1 MQSNK
6 TMTNIQVQVKKHSTM
21 IGIEKGKKINM
32 NQLLKL
38 MIKSSAS
45 DLHVRAGVEPALRIY
60 GDVLKINSKVLTRE
74 DSRNIIYQVLTDEQK
89 KELEKNLELDF
100 SFAVKNLARFR
111 ANVFYST
118 GGVSGVF
125 RQIPSVIP
133 DFKQLNLPNVMLDI
147 IDAKS
152 GIVLITGP
160 TGSGKTTTVASLL
173 DHINKTRN
181 EHIMTLEDPIEF
193 VHKHHA
199 SVITQREIGSHSFSF
214 KNAVRSLLRQDPDV
228 VLLGE
233 LRDLDTVEYAL
244 KIAETGHL
252 VFATLHTNSAIQ
264 TINRVI
270 NMFPADRHD
279 QVRTL
284 LSFVL
289 RGVVA
294 QQLIPK
300 SFESG
305 RICAMEIMRLTP
317 GISNLIK
324 EAKVS
329 QIYSQMQ
336 IGQDK
341 SGMVTM
347 NQSLAG
353 FVTKKII
360 SEESAH
366 SFSSNREEL
375 VKLIARKS

>member
-1 MQSNK
+1 MDSSK
-6 TMTNIQVQVKKHSTM
+6 TMSKIQ
-21 IGIEKGKKINM
+21 IKINTQM
-32 NQLLKL
+32 TSVGIKSGSKITMHQLLKL

-60 GDVLKINSKVLTRE
+60 GEVLKINSQVLTRD
-74 DSRNIIYQVLTDEQK
+74 DSRSIVSEVMTEEQK

-111 ANVFYST
+111 ANVFFST
-118 GGVSGVF
+118 GGMSGVF

-133 DFKQLNLPNVMLDI
+133 DFKQLNLPNVLMDI
-147 IDAKS
+147 VDAKS

-173 DHINKTRN
+173 DNINKTRN

-199 SVITQREIGSHSFSF
+199 SVVTQREIGSHSFSF

-233 LRDLDTVEYAL
+233 LRDLDSIEYAL

-252 VFATLHTNSAIQ
+252 VFATLHTNSAVQ
-264 TINRVI
+264 TINRIV
-270 NMFPADRHD
+270 NMFPADRHI

-305 RICAMEIMRLTP
+305 RVCALEIMRLTP

-324 EAKVS
+324 EGKVG

-341 SGMVTM
+341 TGMVTM
-347 NQSLAG
+347 NQSLSN
-353 FVTKKII
+353 FVKSKII
-360 SEESAH
+360 SEEHAY
-366 SFSSNREEL
+366 SFSGNREEL
-375 VKLIARKS
+375 KKMISR

>member
-1 MQSNK
+1 MQSSQ
-6 TMTNIQVQVKKHSTM
+6 TMSKIQIKIDRQSTV
-21 IGIEKGKKINM
+21 IGIEKDKKITM

-38 MIKSSAS
+38 MLKSSAS
-45 DLHVRAGVEPALRIY
+45 DLHIRGGLEPTLRVY
-60 GDVLKINSKVLTRE
+60 GEVLKVTSKILTRE
-74 DSRNIIYQVLTDEQK
+74 EAKNIVYEVLTEEQK
-89 KELEKNLELDF
+89 KELDKNLELDF

-125 RQIPSVIP
+125 RQIPTVIP
-133 DFKQLNLPNVMLDI
+133 DFKELNLPNVLLDV
-147 IDAKS
+147 IDSKS
-152 GIVLITGP
+152 GMVLVTGP

-173 DHINKTRN
+173 DTINRTRS

-193 VHKHHA
+193 VHKHQS
-199 SVITQREIGSHSFSF
+199 SVITQREMGGHSHSFG
-214 KNAVRSLLRQDPDV
+214 KAVRSLLRQDPDV

-252 VFATLHTNSAIQ
+252 IFATLHTNSAVQ
-264 TINRVI
+264 TINRLV
-270 NMFPADRHD
+270 NMFPAERHD
-279 QVRTL
+279 QVRIL

-289 RGVVA
+289 RAVIA

-300 SFESG
+300 SFDSG
-305 RICAMEIMRLTP
+305 RVCVMEIMRLTP

-324 EAKVS
+324 EGKID

-341 SGMVTM
+341 TGMITM
-347 NQSLAG
+347 NQNLAN
-353 FVTKKII
+353 FVNKKVIT
-360 SEESAH
+360 EEDAF
-366 SFSSNREEL
+366 SFSPNKEEL
-375 VKLIARKS
+375 QKLISRKK

>member
-1 MQSNK
+1 MKEQTMSKIKINVDKQS
-6 TMTNIQVQVKKHSTM
+6 TVL
-21 IGIEKGKKINM
+21 GIEKNKKIGM

-38 MIKSSAS
+38 MIKSTAS
-45 DLHVRAGVEPALRIY
+45 DLHIRGGMEPILRIY
-60 GDVLKINSKVLTRE
+60 GDVLKIQSKALTRE
-74 DSRNIIYQVLTDEQK
+74 EAKNIVYEVLTEEQK
-89 KELEKNLELDF
+89 KELEKSLELDL

-118 GGVSGVF
+118 GGISGVF

-133 DFKQLNLPNVMLDI
+133 DFKQLDLPKVLLNI
-147 IDAKS
+147 IDTRS
-152 GIVLITGP
+152 GIVLVTGP

-173 DHINKTRN
+173 DTINKTKN

-193 VHKHHA
+193 VHKPD
-199 SVITQREIGSHSFSF
+199 SCIITQREIGSHSFSF
-214 KNAVRSLLRQDPDV
+214 AKAVRSLLRQDPDV

-252 VFATLHTNSAIQ
+252 VFATLHTNSAVQ
-264 TINRVI
+264 TINRVV

-279 QVRTL
+279 QIRTL

-305 RICAMEIMRLTP
+305 RVCAMEIMCQTP

-324 EAKVS
+324 EGKID

-341 SGMVTM
+341 TGMITM
-347 NQSLAG
+347 NQSLAN
-353 FVTKKII
+353 FVKKKII
-360 SEESAH
+360 NEEMADT
-366 SFSSNREEL
+366 FSNDRGEL
-375 VKLIARKS
+375 AKLVAKR

>member
-1 MQSNK
+1 MQHSQ
-6 TMTNIQVQVKKHSTM
+6 TMSKIQIKVDQQSTV
-21 IGIEKGKKINM
+21 IGIEKGKKISM
-32 NQLLKL
+32 HQLLKL
-38 MIKSSAS
+38 MLKSSAS
-45 DLHVRAGVEPALRIY
+45 DLHIRAGLVPSLRIY
-60 GDVLKINSKVLTRE
+60 GEVLKINCKVLTRE
-74 DSRNIIYQVLTDEQK
+74 ESRNLIHEILTEEQK
-89 KELEKNLELDF
+89 KELDKSLELDF

-111 ANVFYST
+111 SNVFYST

-125 RQIPSVIP
+125 RQIPTVIP
-133 DFKQLNLPNVMLDI
+133 DFKQLELPNVLLDI
-147 IDAKS
+147 IDVRS
-152 GIVLITGP
+152 GIVLVTGP

-173 DHINKTRN
+173 DTINKTRN

-193 VHKHHA
+193 VHKHES
-199 SVITQREIGSHSFSF
+199 SVITQREIGSHSMSF
-214 KNAVRSLLRQDPDV
+214 AKAVRSLLRQDPDV

-252 VFATLHTNSAIQ
+252 IFATLHTNSAVQ
-264 TINRVI
+264 TINRVV

-300 SFESG
+300 SFDSG
-305 RICAMEIMRLTP
+305 RVCAMEIMRMTP

-324 EAKVS
+324 EGKIS
-329 QIYSQMQ
+329 QIYSQIQ

-341 SGMVTM
+341 TGMITM
-347 NQSLAG
+347 NQNLANL
-353 FVTKKII
+353 VAKKII
-360 SEESAH
+360 SEESAL
-366 SFSSNREEL
+366 SFSDNKEEL
-375 VKLIARKS
+375 AKLMVKK

>member
-1 MQSNK
+1 MSKIQIKIDKQS
-6 TMTNIQVQVKKHSTM
+6 TVLGIDRDKKVT
-21 IGIEKGKKINM
+21 M

-45 DLHVRAGVEPALRIY
+45 DLHIRAGLEPTLRIY
-60 GDVLKINSKVLTRE
+60 GEVMKINSAVLTRE
-74 DSRNIIYQVLTDEQK
+74 DSKNIVYQILTEEQK
-89 KELEKNLELDF
+89 KELDKSLEMDF

-125 RQIPSVIP
+125 RQIPSIIP
-133 DFKQLNLPNVMLDI
+133 DFKQLNLPNVLLDI
-147 IDAKS
+147 IDVKA
-152 GIVLITGP
+152 GLVLVTGP
-160 TGSGKTTTVASLL
+160 TGSGKTTTVATLL
-173 DHINKTRN
+173 DTINKSRN

-193 VHKHHA
+193 VHKNV
-199 SVITQREIGSHSFSF
+199 SSIITQREIGSHSFSF

-252 VFATLHTNSAIQ
+252 LFATLHTNSAVQ
-264 TINRVI
+264 TINRLV

-289 RGVVA
+289 RGVVC

-305 RICAMEIMRLTP
+305 RVCAMEIMRLTP

-324 EAKVS
+324 ENKIS
-329 QIYSQMQ
+329 QVYSQMQ

-341 SGMVTM
+341 TGMITM
-347 NQSLAG
+347 NQNLAN
-353 FVTKKII
+353 FVSKKVI
-360 SEESAH
+360 SEESAY
-366 SFSSNREEL
+366 SFSPNKEEL
-375 VKLIARKS
+375 VKLISGKR